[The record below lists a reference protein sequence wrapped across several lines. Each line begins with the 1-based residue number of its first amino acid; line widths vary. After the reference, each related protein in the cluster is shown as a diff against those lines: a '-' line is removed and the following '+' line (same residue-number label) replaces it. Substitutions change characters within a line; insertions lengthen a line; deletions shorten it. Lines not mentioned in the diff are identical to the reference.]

1 MSAEPLSLD
10 PSLWRLS
17 LIALHPGRIVIH
29 LSPVRPAV
37 SCPDCSSKSTRIHSR
52 YDRHPRDVPWALWP
66 IQLVVHSRKFFCD
79 NHQCLRRIF
88 TEPFPGVLGRYARQT
103 NRLQLTLLELAH
115 LSNAEAAARV
125 GKCLGYITSPDTL
138 IRLQRKEHF
147 NLGEPRV
154 LGVDEFSLKRGQ
166 TYGTILV
173 DLEKHRP
180 IDILEGK
187 EAEPLTTWLKT
198 RPGVSVIARDRSGAY
213 ALAGRTG
220 APQALQ
226 VADRFHLVHNV
237 NDALRELFR
246 SSRWHP
252 PEEKDDSGDGSLT
265 VSTPP
270 EPLPDIQS
278 PRPSPAKEALW
289 EVVQELHSSGQPKRT
304 IAKDLGIHRKTVDKY
319 INARSPPVY
328 RRGLPHPT
336 KLTPYLDYLM
346 QRWREG
352 CTNARAL
359 HSDLA
364 ERGYNGGYTQ
374 LKELVRPWR
383 SRQPAQSIARPKDS
397 LNQWLVLRPQ
407 DHLSSAEEQQLD
419 LFLQA
424 NPRLALGY
432 QLKEEFQRIVA
443 QREIG
448 SLDAWLKKAAE
459 SNLKPFQS
467 LTKGFLGDLVAIRSA
482 LTLPWS
488 TAQCEG
494 QNCRIKLIKRL
505 GYGRAR
511 LDLLRQRVLHRTVA

>member
-1 MSAEPLSLD
+1 
-10 PSLWRLS
+10 
-17 LIALHPGRIVIH
+17 
-29 LSPVRPAV
+29 
-37 SCPDCSSKSTRIHSR
+37 
-52 YDRHPRDVPWALWP
+52 
-66 IQLVVHSRKFFCD
+66 
-79 NHQCLRRIF
+79 
-88 TEPFPGVLGRYARQT
+88 
-103 NRLQLTLLELAH
+103 
-115 LSNAEAAARV
+115 
-125 GKCLGYITSPDTL
+125 
-138 IRLQRKEHF
+138 
-147 NLGEPRV
+147 
-154 LGVDEFSLKRGQ
+154 
-166 TYGTILV
+166 
-173 DLEKHRP
+173 
-180 IDILEGK
+180 
-187 EAEPLTTWLKT
+187 
-198 RPGVSVIARDRSGAY
+198 
-213 ALAGRTG
+213 
-220 APQALQ
+220 
-226 VADRFHLVHNV
+226 
-237 NDALRELFR
+237 
-246 SSRWHP
+246 
-252 PEEKDDSGDGSLT
+252 
-265 VSTPP
+265 
-270 EPLPDIQS
+270 
-278 PRPSPAKEALW
+278 
-289 EVVQELHSSGQPKRT
+289 
-304 IAKDLGIHRKTVDKY
+304 
-319 INARSPPVY
+319 
-328 RRGLPHPT
+328 
-336 KLTPYLDYLM
+336 M